1 MPYQNINV
9 EKLVE
14 VLKIQSHSKDESR
27 MVQYLVDK
35 ILKMIEM
42 GADIFIEYDEEGN
55 IYVTKGLADFYPTVV
70 SHIDTVHDVN
80 MNVEVRFNE
89 NGDLIAFDTV
99 KNEQYGIGGDD
110 KVGVYVCLDMLSK
123 LDNIKV
129 AFFSR
134 EEIGCVGSS
143 ACRMEFFNDSAFLI
157 QCDRR
162 GADDFIKYGHGIQL
176 FNEDF
181 EDDLKPLLEKWGY
194 KIEMGGQTD
203 IVELK
208 EMGLNVA
215 CFNMSCGY
223 YMPHTAT
230 EFIRLD
236 DVERCVGLVYD
247 IINDLSTKIY
257 KHEFAKKPTSYSKYT
272 IKDLDDFYAG
282 RPVEIK
288 KKNNDKRE
296 DIVHHAD
303 GSKTIITFNNNV
315 KISTAYFPP
324 NWNKMSRKE
333 KKDYKQSK
341 KRNLNNS
348 PFSSTITK
356 APLLLPPARMST
368 SPHMEWD
375 QDAYNGWS
383 SGHMDI

>member
-1 MPYQNINV
+1 MPHQNINV
-9 EKLVE
+9 EKLIE
-14 VLKIQSHSKDESR
+14 VLNIQSHSKDESR

-35 ILKMIEM
+35 ILDMIEN
-42 GADIFIEYDEEGN
+42 GEDIFVEYDEEGN
-55 IYVTKGLADFYPTVV
+55 IYITKGLANFYPTVV

-80 MNVEVRFNE
+80 MNAIVKYNE

-123 LDNIKV
+123 FDTIKV

-134 EEIGCVGSS
+134 EEIGCVGSG
-143 ACRMEFFNDSAFLI
+143 ACRMEFFDDSAFLI

-162 GADDFIKYGHGIQL
+162 GANDFIKYGHGIQL

-181 EDDLKPLLEKWGY
+181 ENDLNPLLEKWGY

-208 EMGLNVA
+208 EKGLNVA

-223 YMPHTAT
+223 YMPHTST
-230 EFIRLD
+230 EYIRLD
-236 DVERCVGLVYD
+236 DVDRCAGLVYD
-247 IINDLSTKIY
+247 IINDMSTKPY
-257 KHEFAKKPTSYSKYT
+257 NHEFAKKPTSYSKYS

-282 RPVEIK
+282 RPVDIK
-288 KKNNDKRE
+288 KKNDKRE
-296 DIVHHAD
+296 EVIHHPD
-303 GSKTIITFNNNV
+303 GSRTVITYNNDVKT
-315 KISTAYFPP
+315 STAHFPP
-324 NWNKMSRKE
+324 NWNKMSKRE
-333 KKDYKQSK
+333 KKEYKAK
-341 KRNLNNS
+341 KKAIV
-348 PFSSTITK
+348 PFSNVTTK
-356 APLLLPPARMST
+356 SPLLLPARTST
-368 SPHMEWD
+368 SIPAHMEWD

-383 SGHMDI
+383 GIDI